1 MDWKLPL
8 RMPHQEVYSQ
18 TPTAT
23 ARILTKLERPEDSL
37 GISQPSNFAPERR
50 TSARFPLELPAELTA
65 GKVKLKAKTANI
77 SSGGL
82 LLSCEQEVEVGTL
95 VTVRLNWPIP
105 QRSKQVV
112 LVVHGEIIRRQA
124 SGIAILHRR
133 HEFEVCPQPGI
144 SRSPFS
150 CQHHFTSL
158 VPMFNTLLSFVVA
171 CPG

>member
-1 MDWKLPL
+1 VDWKLPL

-82 LLSCEQEVEVGTL
+82 LLSCESQQEVEVGTL

-112 LVVHGEIIRRQA
+112 LVMHGEIIRRQA
-124 SGIAILHRR
+124 SGVAIRHRR
-133 HEFEVCPQPGI
+133 HEFEICPQPAV
-144 SRSPFS
+144 SRPQLSW
-150 CQHHFTSL
+150 QQHFTSL
-158 VPMFNTLLSFVVA
+158 IPAFIS
-171 CPG
+171 